1 MTAVAG
7 VLPRAR
13 SGRRGLFAQARKLLG
28 LLPFAILLAAVVVA
42 IFAPAL
48 VPSDPN
54 KVGSAAPLLGPSSAH
69 WLGTDS
75 LGRDEFSRLL
85 MGTRISIGTAVA
97 VTVLCMLIGVP
108 LGLLGGYLRGAVD
121 FTLGRLADLILSF
134 PGILLALV
142 LSTVL
147 TPSARTVIIA
157 LTVIY
162 IPTAYRFV
170 RGAVLAE
177 MSRGYVDGAR
187 AAGAGPLRLMV
198 RHVLPN
204 ISSPVLVLGS
214 SVAAFSVLAEAA
226 LSFLGFGAQPPLAS
240 WGKLLSDSTTL
251 FSVAPVLVL
260 APGLA
265 IALVVV
271 SLNLVGDRLRDRLDP
286 RLRSGNRVGA

>member
-1 MTAVAG
+1 MTATAG
-7 VLPRAR
+7 VLPLAAHR
-13 SGRRGLFAQARKLLG
+13 RRGFASRVRKLFG
-28 LLPFAILLAAVVVA
+28 LVPFAILLVAVLVA
-42 IFAPAL
+42 IFAPEL
-48 VPSDPN
+48 VPADPN
-54 KVGSAAPLLGPSSAH
+54 KVGSAAPLVGPSAAH

-85 MGTRISIGTAVA
+85 MGTRISVGTAVA

-177 MSRGYVDGAR
+177 MTRGYVQGAR
-187 AAGAGPLRLMV
+187 AAGAGPIRLMV

-204 ISSPVLVLGS
+204 ISSPVLVLAS

-251 FSVAPVLVL
+251 FSIAPLLVL

-265 IALVVV
+265 IGLVVV
-271 SLNLVGDRLRDRLDP
+271 CLNLVGDRMRDRLDP
-286 RLRSGNRVGA
+286 RLRSGTRVGV